1 MKLYLRIWLAVV
13 LTITAL
19 VLAVGFFWKTHSEH
33 LREEFRNQMREQIR
47 TQIQDSLGRELQ
59 VFDDKGNVVGT
70 AKPPPPRRTEAEFS
84 ADPSAQPRRRTYAIT
99 LYNGQKFEVLLPGR
113 PPFAQRLQGPPPPWY
128 FSPWGF
134 AILLALL
141 AIAVALGAY
150 PIVRR
155 LTKRLENLQHGV
167 EKWGAGQLSTRV
179 AVEGTDEVAF
189 LAQKFNAAAAQVEM
203 LMSSHKSLL
212 ANASHELRSPL
223 ARIRMAL
230 ALLQAMPDKASKASS
245 NDTVSEINQNIQE
258 LDSLI
263 EEILLAS
270 RLDSPEASIGT
281 PESFDLLGLAAEECA
296 RTNSELI
303 VEGNT
308 QGTFEMNGY
317 PKLVRRLLRNL
328 LENANRYNPINKGSV
343 TLQLTN
349 DAAHDASRAEH
360 SAGLVITVQDHGT
373 GVSKDECERIFE
385 PFYRAKNASERD
397 GGVGLGL
404 ALVKTIAQRHGG
416 SAVCDATHGAGGR
429 FVVKLAAQLPH
440 PSSAAGTLA
449 SSR

>member
-1 MKLYLRIWLAVV
+1 MKLYLRIWLAIV

-19 VLAVGFFWKTHSEH
+19 VLVVGFVWKTHTEH
-33 LREEFRNQMREQIR
+33 LREEFKGQMRDQIR
-47 TQIQDSLGRELQ
+47 TQIQDSLGRELE
-59 VFDDKGNVVGT
+59 VLNDKGQVVGR
-70 AKPPPPRRTEAEFS
+70 AKPPPPRRTEAEL
-84 ADPSAQPRRRTYAIT
+84 AAAPEAQPRRRTFEIT
-99 LYNGQKFEVLLPGR
+99 LNNGQKLEVLLPGR
-113 PPFAQRLQGPPPPWY
+113 PPRLARSMDPPPPWY

-134 AILLALL
+134 VVLLSLL

-167 EKWGAGQLSTRV
+167 EKWGAGQLSARV
-179 AVEGTDEVAF
+179 TIEGTDEVAF
-189 LAQKFNAAAAQVEM
+189 LAQKFNHAASQVET

-230 ALLQAMPDKASKASS
+230 ALLQATPDKASESSFKA
-245 NDTVSEINQNIQE
+245 TTLEINQNIQE

-281 PESFDLLGLAAEECA
+281 PESFDLMGLAAEECA
-296 RTNSELI
+296 RTATELH
-303 VEGNT
+303 VADNT
-308 QGTFEMNGY
+308 QGTFDMQGH
-317 PKLVRRLLRNL
+317 PKLIRRLLRNL
-328 LENANRYNPINKGSV
+328 LENAQRHNHAKLGAV
-343 TLQLTN
+343 VLALALTLDKQQ
-349 DAAHDASRAEH
+349 
-360 SAGLVITVQDHGT
+360 LVITVRDHGA
-373 GVSKDECERIFE
+373 GVPADECERVFD

-404 ALVKTIAQRHGG
+404 ALVKSIAIRHGG
-416 SAVCDATHGAGGR
+416 SAVYSGNQGKGGC
-429 FVVKLAAQLPH
+429 FVVKLAA
-440 PSSAAGTLA
+440 SSHVGG
-449 SSR
+449 

>member
-1 MKLYLRIWLAVV
+1 MKLYLRIWLAIV

-19 VLAVGFFWKTHSEH
+19 VLVVGFFWKNHTEH
-33 LREEFRNQMREQIR
+33 LREEFRGQMRDQIR
-47 TQIQDSLGRELQ
+47 TQIQDSIGRELE
-59 VFDDKGNVVGT
+59 VLDDKGQVVGR
-70 AKPPPPRRTEAEFS
+70 AKPPPPRRTEAEL
-84 ADPSAQPRRRTYAIT
+84 AAAPDAPPRRRAYEIT
-99 LYNGQKFEVLLPGR
+99 LNNGQRLEVLLPGR
-113 PPFAQRLQGPPPPWY
+113 PPRVQRPMGPPPPWY

-134 AILLALL
+134 AILLSLL
-141 AIAVALGAY
+141 AVAVALGAY

-167 EKWGAGQLSTRV
+167 EQWGAGKFSTRV
-179 AVEGTDEVAF
+179 AVEGSDEVGF
-189 LAQKFNAAAAQVEM
+189 LAQKFNHAAAQVET

-230 ALLQAMPDKASKASS
+230 ALLQATPDKACEA
-245 NDTVSEINQNIQE
+245 TIREINLNIQE
-258 LDSLI
+258 LDNLI

-270 RLDSPEASIGT
+270 RLDSPEASIGA

-296 RTNSELI
+296 RTKAELI
-303 VEGNT
+303 VADNT

-317 PKLVRRLLRNL
+317 PRLVRRLLRNL
-328 LENANRYNPINKGSV
+328 LENANRYNQANKGGVS
-343 TLQLTN
+343 LQLTN
-349 DAAHDASRAEH
+349 EKMGNTAQLKIIVH
-360 SAGLVITVQDHGT
+360 DHGA
-373 GVSKDECERIFE
+373 GVSADECERIFE

-416 SAVCDATHGAGGR
+416 NAICEDTSGNGGR
-429 FVVKLAAQLPH
+429 FVVRLAA
-440 PSSAAGTLA
+440 
-449 SSR
+449 

>member
-1 MKLYLRIWLAVV
+1 MKLYLRIWLAIV

-19 VLAVGFFWKTHSEH
+19 VLVVGFFWKNHTEH
-33 LREEFRNQMREQIR
+33 LRGEFRDQMRDQIR
-47 TQIQDSLGRELQ
+47 TQIQDSLARELD
-59 VFDDKGNVVGT
+59 VLDDKGQVVGR
-70 AKPPPPRRTEAEFS
+70 AKPPPPRRTDAEIEAS
-84 ADPSAQPRRRTYAIT
+84 PDQTPRRRTFDIT
-99 LYNGQKFEVLLPGR
+99 LNNGQKLEVLLPTRSQRFGR
-113 PPFAQRLQGPPPPWY
+113 PAGPPPPWY

-134 AILLALL
+134 VILLSLL
-141 AIAVALGAY
+141 AFAVALGAY

-179 AVEGTDEVAF
+179 AIEGKDEVAF
-189 LAQKFNAAAAQVEM
+189 LAQKFNHAAAQVET

-230 ALLQAMPDKASKASS
+230 ALLQAKPDKASETSS
-245 NDTVSEINQNIQE
+245 KDTISEINQNIQE

-296 RTNSELI
+296 RTNAELI
-303 VEGNT
+303 VADNT
-308 QGTFEMNGY
+308 QGTFEMSGY

-328 LENANRYNPINKGSV
+328 LENANRHNQINKGGVS
-343 TLQLTN
+343 LELTN
-349 DAAHDASRAEH
+349 ASAKAGQSAA
-360 SAGLVITVQDHGT
+360 LVITVLDHGS
-373 GVSKDECERIFE
+373 GVSADECERIFE

-416 SAVCDATHGAGGR
+416 SAVCIASESAGGR
-429 FVVKLAAQLPH
+429 FVVKLATA
-440 PSSAAGTLA
+440 
-449 SSR
+449 

>member
-13 LTITAL
+13 LTITSL
-19 VLAVGFFWKTHSEH
+19 VLVVGFVWKNHSEH
-33 LREEFRNQMREQIR
+33 LREEFRGQMRDQIR
-47 TQIQDSLGRELQ
+47 TQIQDFQGRELQ
-59 VFDDKGNVVGT
+59 VFDDKGNVVGS
-70 AKPPPPRRTEAEFS
+70 AKPPPPRRTEAELS
-84 ADPSAQPRRRTYAIT
+84 ADPNAQPRRRAYVIT
-99 LYNGQKFEVLLPGR
+99 LDNGQKLELLLPGR
-113 PPFAQRLQGPPPPWY
+113 PPFAQRMQGPPPPWY

-134 AILLALL
+134 AILLTLL

-189 LAQKFNAAAAQVEM
+189 LAQKFNAAAAQVET

-230 ALLQAMPDKASKASS
+230 ALLQDTPDKASGASS
-245 NDTVSEINQNIQE
+245 NDTVNEINQNIQE

-296 RTNSELI
+296 RTHSELI

-328 LENANRYNPINKGSV
+328 LENANRYNQASKGGV
-343 TLQLTN
+343 TLQLTGQAN
-349 DAAHDASRAEH
+349 E
-360 SAGLVITVQDHGT
+360 LVITVQDHGT

-416 SAVCDATHGAGGR
+416 SAVCEDTHGAGGR
-429 FVVKLAAQLPH
+429 FVVRLAAGEPH
-440 PSSAAGTLA
+440 PMSVADTLV